1 MIYCLSQ
8 VKEIPFQLW
17 EIFSPSRQWAKKTM
31 GNVRSSSYGLIL
43 KLIRRHTFTTLEDEA
58 FYIQEGELE
67 FQLGDKTVI
76 ATPGTFL
83 YSPKGHLH
91 TFKNIT
97 NQRARMLV
105 WYMPA
110 GIENFF
116 AEVGVPV
123 DDPDAPS
130 RPATPEAIERIL
142 AVAPK
147 YGIEFIV

>member
-31 GNVRSSSYGLIL
+31 GNVRSSSCGLIL
-43 KLIRRHTFTTLEDEA
+43 KLI
-58 FYIQEGELE
+58 
-67 FQLGDKTVI
+67 
-76 ATPGTFL
+76 
-83 YSPKGHLH
+83 
-91 TFKNIT
+91 
-97 NQRARMLV
+97 
-105 WYMPA
+105 A

-130 RPATPEAIERIL
+130 RPATPEAIERMNGSSTQVRHRIHR
-142 AVAPK
+142 VN
-147 YGIEFIV
+147 